1 MKNTLDRTDRLVT
14 TEKKI
19 NELEVR
25 VVEILQN
32 ERKRDRLKRKL

>member
-1 MKNTLDRTDRLVT
+1 MKNTLDRTDGLVT

-25 VVEILQN
+25 VAEILQN